1 MKKRT
6 IKFYAALIMLF
17 TALLT
22 RVFFV
27 MRGDDWRAALSTG
40 RRYSVRLTQQRGD
53 ILDRAGASLV
63 DGESDVYAV
72 CVPPLKSEYA
82 VRRLAEAAGVS
93 PERVAK
99 AAEAGMP
106 FAFRVNDRDLRL
118 ENVALLEVPR
128 RFPSDGVAAH
138 IVGYVNGDG
147 EGVSGIERAFDG
159 VLAGGGSVNASVTV
173 SARGRELTGAAVSR
187 DGDGGRSAVA
197 LTIDKNL
204 SLMARAAFYSVE
216 GNERGAVVVMDVR
229 TGDLLACES
238 FPDYDPNDVAGS
250 LSDADAPLL
259 NRAFAAFNIGSAFKI
274 VTAASII
281 EAGLEDFVHTCR
293 GYVHVGGRDVGCHK
307 EDGHGRV
314 DLAAAFAGSC
324 NPYFIKAALSV
335 GTDGLYDA
343 AARFGIGRA
352 YRLADGV
359 VTDGGTLTE
368 RRSLSASAAVANF
381 SIGQGDLMVTPV
393 QTAVMVSTAANG
405 GLRPTP
411 RLVTAIRD
419 DAGDII
425 EAFDPAEPERV
436 INSEVAEKLRELMV
450 NAVEN
455 GTGAAA
461 KPKVGGAGGKTAT
474 AQTGSFSADGS
485 RVNNAWFVGFWP
497 ADEPQ
502 YAIVV
507 LCENG
512 SSGSRSAAPVFK
524 LICDYLAS

>member
-6 IKFYAALIMLF
+6 LKFYAALILIF
-17 TALLT
+17 TALT
-22 RVFFV
+22 VRVFFV
-27 MRGDDWRAALSTG
+27 MRGDDGLAVLSTG
-40 RRYSVRLTQQRGD
+40 RRYSVKLTEQRGD
-53 ILDRAGASLV
+53 ILDRNGASLV

-82 VRRLAEAAGVS
+82 VKRLAEAAGVS
-93 PERVAK
+93 PGRVTK
-99 AAEAGMP
+99 AAESGMP
-106 FAFRVNDRDLRL
+106 FAFKVSDRDLRL

-147 EGVSGIERAFDG
+147 KGVSGVERAFDG

-187 DGDGGRSAVA
+187 GGDGGRKAVA

-204 SLMARAAFYSVE
+204 SLMARAAFCSVE
-216 GNERGAVVVMDVR
+216 GNERGAVVVMDVSN
-229 TGDLLACES
+229 GDLLACES
-238 FPDYDPNDVAGS
+238 FPDYDPNGVAES
-250 LSDADAPLL
+250 LNDADAPLL
-259 NRAFAAFNIGSAFKI
+259 NRAFAAFSVGSAFKI

-281 EAGLEDFVHTCR
+281 EAGLDGFVYTCR
-293 GYVHVGGRDVGCHK
+293 GYVHVGGRDVSCHK
-307 EDGHGRV
+307 GDGHGRV
-314 DLAAAFAGSC
+314 GLAAAFAGSC
-324 NPYFIKAALSV
+324 NPYFIKAALNV
-335 GTDGLYDA
+335 GADGLYGA

-352 YRLADGV
+352 YRLADGM
-359 VTDGGTLTE
+359 VTDAGRLTE
-368 RRSLSASAAVANF
+368 KSSLAASAAVANF

-393 QTAVMVSTAANG
+393 QAAVMISVAANG

-419 DAGDII
+419 ESGDVV
-425 EAFDPAEPERV
+425 EAFDSADPVRV
-436 INSEVAEKLRELMV
+436 ISAEVAERLRKLMV

-461 KPKVGGAGGKTAT
+461 KPKTGGAGGKTAT
-474 AQTGSFSADGS
+474 AQTGSFSEDGT
-485 RVNNAWFVGFWP
+485 RVNNAWFAGFYP
-497 ADEPQ
+497 AESPR

-507 LCENG
+507 ICENG

-524 LICDYLAS
+524 LICDYLSS